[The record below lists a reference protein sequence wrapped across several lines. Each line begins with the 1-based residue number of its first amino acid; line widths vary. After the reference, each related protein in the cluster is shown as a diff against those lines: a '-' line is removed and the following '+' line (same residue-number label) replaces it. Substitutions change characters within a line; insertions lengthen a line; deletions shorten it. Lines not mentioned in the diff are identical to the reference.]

1 MPALKT
7 RCITAYCLQQSLF
20 DVLDPFVP
28 LASKPVATSLLDAL
42 NQSRTMA
49 HMASRNEDLSHI
61 FQEEMFSSWG
71 DGVEEVEEALNSG
84 RLSQRRGSAMFFLTQ
99 EASASNNIVNMLAIL
114 YQLKDTGDWDRET
127 FAEPLLLERM
137 MDVLEKFQESE
148 KRDGHLIDPNVWRN
162 ASESGGKLAI
172 YCTSFA
178 GVVVGILNVMLSIE
192 AEQFARH
199 TQDFFPVL
207 CSLVRVQSDE
217 IRSLVQRILAKK
229 IAPMLNVTM
238 P

>member
-1 MPALKT
+1 VPALKT

-20 DVLDPFVP
+20 DVLDSFVP
-28 LASKPVATSLLDAL
+28 LASEPVATSLLDAL
-42 NQSRTMA
+42 NHSRTMA
-49 HMASRNEDLSHI
+49 QKASRNEDLSHI

-99 EASASNNIVNMLAIL
+99 EASASNNIVHMLAIL
-114 YQLKDTGDWDRET
+114 YQLQDGGDWNREA

-148 KRDGHLIDPNVWRN
+148 TRDGHLIDPNVWRN

-178 GVVVGILNVMLSIE
+178 GVVVNILNVMLAIKP
-192 AEQFARH
+192 EQFARH
-199 TQDFFPVL
+199 TQAFFPML

-217 IRSLVQRILAKK
+217 IRSLVQKILAKK
-229 IAPMLNVTM
+229 IAPMLSVSM